1 MHRFSSTL
9 IVAFLIPAAVAGAD
23 PARAGAVITLNVS
36 GGQGGPQTHTL
47 QVGEN
52 NLRMDLAQG
61 ISVYDVATDTTR
73 YYDHRTRTFYEIT
86 PADAATIQ
94 AGIAVMRQQLQ
105 AQMANMPEAQ
115 RRQVEALLGQQG
127 SQNAAPADVSFRKM
141 GRSQRVGPW
150 TCEMYERMAGGAK
163 NAELCLAPTG
173 AVGLTAGDLKAIGSM
188 TRAMSR
194 MTGPGSGAGQGAQA
208 FDPDSLSNAVG
219 FSAFPVQTTVYLGGK
234 PAMTT
239 TVAAVDRRDLPPSTF
254 VGPSDYT
261 KQTLGGAIGGAV
273 GGAPRR

>member
-1 MHRFSSTL
+1 MTRFSRSL
-9 IVAFLIPAAVAGAD
+9 IVAFLIPAAVLVAD
-23 PARAGAVITLNVS
+23 PARAGAVITLKVVAN
-36 GGQGGPQTHTL
+36 QGNTQTHTL

-61 ISVYDVATDTTR
+61 VSVYDVATDTTR
-73 YYDHRTRTFYEIT
+73 YYDHRTRTYYEIT
-86 PADAATIQ
+86 PADATTIQ
-94 AGIAVMRQQLQ
+94 AGIQAMRQQLQ

-127 SQNAAPADVSFRKM
+127 AQNAAPADVTFRKM
-141 GRSQRVGPW
+141 GRSQQVGQW
-150 TCEMYERMAGGAK
+150 TCEMYERIAGGAK

-188 TRAMSR
+188 SRAMSR
-194 MTGPGSGAGQGAQA
+194 MTGPGSGASQGAQA
-208 FDPDSLSNAVG
+208 FDPDSLSKAVG

-239 TVAAVDRRDLPPSTF
+239 TVASVDRRDLPPSTF
-254 VGPSDYT
+254 AGPPDYAR
-261 KQTLGGAIGGAV
+261 QTLGGVIGGAM
-273 GGAPRR
+273 GGAPKR